1 MQIKIST
8 VHCES
13 EMDDIIKITAFNSTL
28 PHMCM
33 NPSLV
38 IL

>member
-1 MQIKIST
+1 MQ
-8 VHCES
+8 S

-28 PHMCM
+28 PHIYM

-38 IL
+38 ML